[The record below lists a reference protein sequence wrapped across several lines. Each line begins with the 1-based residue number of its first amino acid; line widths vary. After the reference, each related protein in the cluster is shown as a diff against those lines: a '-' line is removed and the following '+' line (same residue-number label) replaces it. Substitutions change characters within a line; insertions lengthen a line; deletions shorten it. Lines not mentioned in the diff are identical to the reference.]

1 MITLSRSVIV
11 LGGGGHASV
20 LLEIL
25 ASHNSRVIGIVDPH
39 KKKGSLIN
47 GIPIISNNDD
57 IVLKHSKEEIIL
69 VNAIGPKPKTS
80 ERKILSK
87 RFLKLGY
94 QFKTLIHPSAC
105 ISDTAV
111 IKNGCQVMAG
121 AIIQANAIIGSLSV
135 INSGSIIEH
144 DSNVG
149 EYNHIA
155 PGAILCG
162 GVKTESDV
170 FIGCGSIILENL
182 TLKENSILAAG
193 VTLRKN
199 LSDNEIFYGY

>member
-1 MITLSRSVIV
+1 MITLNKSIIL

-25 ASHNSRVIGIVDPH
+25 ALEKSEVIGIIDPH
-39 KKKGSLIN
+39 KKKGASIS
-47 GIPIISNNDD
+47 GIPIIGNNDD
-57 IVLKHSKEEIIL
+57 EVLEHSKEEILL
-69 VNAIGPKPKTS
+69 VNAIGPKPKSS

-87 RFLKLGY
+87 KFLKLGY
-94 QFKTLIHPSAC
+94 QFKTLIHPSAH
-105 ISDTAV
+105 ISNTSI

-121 AIIQANAIIGSLSV
+121 AIIQANAIIGALSV
-135 INSGSIIEH
+135 VNSGAIIEH
-144 DSNVG
+144 DCNIG

-162 GVKTESDV
+162 GVKTESGV
-170 FIGCGSIILENL
+170 FIGSGSTILENL
-182 TLKENSILAAG
+182 TLKANSTLAAG

-199 LSDNEIFYGY
+199 LCNNKIFYGH